1 MPYDNKSV
9 IESGVKKAQGIA
21 DMIIYATLEDVCVEA
36 LEISRGFPGHPYDNF
51 TYNLQQSIACAIYHE
66 GGIVFEDWTDRD
78 WSVANPAKYEPWGAY
93 PGDGIHDDGPSDA
106 KDFLDSYVSSQPW
119 EVVFIAGAEYA
130 DNIERFYREKGDP
143 IRVLWG
149 AFTFISMNT
158 VKIAKTHK
166 LK

>member
-1 MPYDNKSV
+1 MPPVNNKSV
-9 IESGVKKAQGIA
+9 IEAGIKKAQGIA

-36 LEISRGFPGHPYDNF
+36 LEISRENHAYDNY
-51 TYNLQQSIACAIYHE
+51 TVNLQQSIACAIYHD
-66 GGIVFEDWTDRD
+66 GGVVFMDWTDRD
-78 WSVANPAKYEPWGAY
+78 WSQSKDEYKNLQ
-93 PGDGIHDDGPSDA
+93 GDGIHDNGSKDA
-106 KDFLDSYVSSQPW
+106 KDFLDNYVSSKSW

-130 DNIERFYREKGDP
+130 QNIEKKYIEKGD
-143 IRVLWG
+143 RVAVLWG

>member
-1 MPYDNKSV
+1 MPPVNNKSV
-9 IESGVKKAQGIA
+9 IEAGIKKAQGIA

-36 LEISRGFPGHPYDNF
+36 IEKIRYVHPYMNQ
-51 TYNLQQSIACAIYHE
+51 TVNLQQSIACAIYHD
-66 GGIVFEDWTDRD
+66 GQIVYMDWTDRD
-78 WSVANPAKYEPWGAY
+78 WSVALPQFLYKR
-93 PGDGIHDDGPSDA
+93 GDGIHDDGPKDA
-106 KDFLDSYVSSQPW
+106 KDFLESYSSSKTW

-130 DNIERFYREKGDP
+130 QNIEEYYKSRGSK
-143 IRVLWG
+143 IAVLWG